1 MAADPGEFG
10 LPAPEIQERLDSL
23 LEHMKAASG
32 RQVGFPGNQNFDYTP
47 LLPFFEYS
55 LNNLGDPFHNSIYRS
70 NTHDVEREVIANFA
84 RLTRIE
90 PEQAWGYVTSG
101 GTEGNMYGLY
111 LARERFPNGMFYFS
125 EDTHYSVLKN
135 VRVLN
140 ARYVMIKRQDNGE
153 IDYDDLQDMLRVHRD
168 IPAVIMA
175 NIGTTMRGA
184 IDNISRIKE
193 ILSDLLIS
201 NVYIHSDAALS
212 GMILPF
218 VDDPQPFGFDAG
230 VDSISISGHKLIG
243 APLPCGVVVT
253 RKAYMERVGRAI
265 EFVGAHDT
273 TLSGS
278 RSALAP
284 LMLWYALVSR
294 GEDGFRKVVGS
305 MLDSAQYA
313 VDLFNKHGI
322 PAWRHRNSVTVVFPR
337 PSAEVIG
344 KWQMA
349 PEKQEAHIITMPHV
363 TRQMIEE
370 LVQDCAGVA
379 AR

>member
-1 MAADPGEFG
+1 MASKPTEFG
-10 LPAPEIQERLDSL
+10 LESSEIQKRLDSL
-23 LEHMKAASG
+23 LGQMKSAAG
-32 RQVGFPGNQNFDYTP
+32 RQVGFPGNQNFDYSP

-70 NTHDVEREVIANFA
+70 NTHQIEREVIAHFA
-84 RLTRIE
+84 GLTRID
-90 PEQAWGYVTSG
+90 PELAWGYVTSG

-111 LARERFPNGMFYFS
+111 LARDRFPNGMFYFS

-140 ARYVMIKRQDNGE
+140 ARYIMIKRQENGE
-153 IDYDDLQDMLRVHRD
+153 IDYDDLYEMIRVHRD
-168 IPAVIMA
+168 LPAVVMA

-184 IDNISRIKE
+184 IDDIARIKQ
-193 ILSDLLIS
+193 ILDELLVTS
-201 NVYIHSDAALS
+201 TYIHADAALS

-218 VDDPQPFGFDAG
+218 VDDPQPFGFDSG
-230 VDSISISGHKLIG
+230 IDSISISGHKLIG

-253 RKAYMERVGRAI
+253 RKAYVERVGRAI

-284 LMLWYALVSR
+284 LMMWYALASY
-294 GEDGFRKVVGS
+294 GNQGFRKVVAG
-305 MLDSAQYA
+305 MLDTAEHA
-313 VDLFNKHGI
+313 VTRFNQHGI

-349 PEKQEAHIITMPHV
+349 PEAQEAHIITMPHV
-363 TRQMIEE
+363 TRGMVDE
-370 LVQDCAGVA
+370 LVEDCA
-379 AR
+379 R

>member
-1 MAADPGEFG
+1 MASKPTEFG
-10 LPAPEIQERLDSL
+10 LESSEIQKRLDSL
-23 LEHMKAASG
+23 LGQMKSAAG
-32 RQVGFPGNQNFDYTP
+32 RQVGFPGNQNFDYSP

-70 NTHDVEREVIANFA
+70 NTHQIEREVIAHFA
-84 RLTRIE
+84 GLTRID
-90 PEQAWGYVTSG
+90 PDLAWGYVTSG

-111 LARERFPNGMFYFS
+111 LARDRFPNGMFYFS

-140 ARYVMIKRQDNGE
+140 ARYIMIKRQENGE
-153 IDYDDLQDMLRVHRD
+153 IDYDDLYEMIRVHRD
-168 IPAVIMA
+168 LPAVVMA

-184 IDNISRIKE
+184 IDDIVRIKQ
-193 ILSDLLIS
+193 ILDELLVTS
-201 NVYIHSDAALS
+201 TYIHADAALS

-218 VDDPQPFGFDAG
+218 VDDPQPFGFDSG
-230 VDSISISGHKLIG
+230 IDSISISGHKLIG

-253 RKAYMERVGRAI
+253 RKAYVERVGRAI

-284 LMLWYALVSR
+284 LMMWYALASY
-294 GEDGFRKVVGS
+294 GNQGFRKVVAG
-305 MLDSAQYA
+305 MLDTAEHA
-313 VDLFNKHGI
+313 VTRFNQHGI

-349 PEKQEAHIITMPHV
+349 PEAQEAHIITMPHV
-363 TRQMIEE
+363 TRGMVDE
-370 LVQDCAGVA
+370 LVEDCA
-379 AR
+379 R

>member
-1 MAADPGEFG
+1 MASEHHDFG
-10 LPAPEIQERLDSL
+10 LEPPEIQQRLDSL
-23 LEHMKAASG
+23 LDHMQAASG

-47 LLPFFEYS
+47 LLPFFEFA

-70 NTHDVEREVIANFA
+70 NTHNVEREVIAHFA
-84 RLTRIE
+84 GLTRID

-111 LARERFPNGMFYFS
+111 LARDRFPNGMFYFS

-140 ARYVMIKRQDNGE
+140 ARYIMIKRQENGE
-153 IDYDDLQDMLRVHRD
+153 IDYDDLYEMIRVHRD
-168 IPAVIMA
+168 LPAVIMA

-184 IDNISRIKE
+184 IDDIPRMKA
-193 ILSDLLIS
+193 ILDDLVVTS
-201 NVYIHSDAALS
+201 TYIHADAALS
-212 GMILPF
+212 GMLLPF

-230 VDSISISGHKLIG
+230 IDSISISGHKLIG

-253 RKAYMERVGRAI
+253 RKAYVERVGRAI

-284 LMLWYALVSR
+284 LMMWYALASY
-294 GEDGFRKVVGS
+294 GEEGFRKLVAG
-305 MLDSAQYA
+305 MLDTAEYA
-313 VDLFNKHGI
+313 VSQFNEHGI

-337 PSAEVIG
+337 PSPEVIG

-349 PEKQEAHIITMPHV
+349 PEAQEAHIITMPHV
-363 TRQMIEE
+363 TRGMVDE
-370 LVQDCAGVA
+370 LVKDCAC
-379 AR
+379 

>member
-1 MAADPGEFG
+1 MASEPTGFRLEPSA
-10 LPAPEIQERLDSL
+10 IQQRLDSI
-23 LEHMKAASG
+23 LEQMRAAAG
-32 RQVGFPGNQNFDYTP
+32 RQVGFPGNQNFDYSP

-70 NTHDVEREVIANFA
+70 NTHQIEREVIAHFSG
-84 RLTRIE
+84 LTRID

-140 ARYVMIKRQDNGE
+140 VRYIMIKRQENGE
-153 IDYDDLQDMLRVHRD
+153 IDYDDLYEMIRVHRD
-168 IPAVIMA
+168 LPAVFMA

-184 IDNISRIKE
+184 IDDISRVQE
-193 ILSDLLIS
+193 ILKDLVVT
-201 NVYIHSDAALS
+201 NTYVHADAALS

-230 VDSISISGHKLIG
+230 IDSISISGHKLIG
-243 APLPCGVVVT
+243 APVPCGVVVT
-253 RKAYMERVGRAI
+253 RKSYVERVGRAV

-278 RSALAP
+278 RSSLTP
-284 LMLWYALVSR
+284 LMMWYALSSY
-294 GEDGFRKVVGS
+294 GQGGFRKLVAG
-305 MLDSAQYA
+305 MLDTAEYA
-313 VDLFNKHGI
+313 VDQFNRHGI
-322 PAWRHRNSVTVVFPR
+322 PAWRHRNSVTVVLPR
-337 PSAEVIG
+337 PSPEVVA

-349 PEKQEAHIITMPHV
+349 PEGHEAHIITMPHV
-363 TRQMIEE
+363 TRKMIDDVVKE
-370 LVQDCAGVA
+370 CAP
-379 AR
+379 